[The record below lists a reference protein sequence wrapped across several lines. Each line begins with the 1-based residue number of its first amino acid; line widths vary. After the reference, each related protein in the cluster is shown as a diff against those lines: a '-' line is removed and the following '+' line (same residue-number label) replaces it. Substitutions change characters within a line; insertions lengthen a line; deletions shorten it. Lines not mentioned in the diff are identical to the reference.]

1 VRAAAFACV
10 TWWVGVAVFA
20 SACDKS
26 PAASTRDAGPSAEG
40 GVLEQQPPSI
50 VSPDRRVN
58 ASSSPV
64 IFDPLRGGVWTANGD
79 VGTVSYV
86 DVDAR
91 RVVHETPVG
100 MDIRS
105 VALSPDAAW
114 IGAVD
119 RAGATVTL
127 LDAETGQV
135 VRAIPLGAHPR
146 ACVWDSANPRW
157 LYVAVEDDGAV
168 AVVDRTLGQVVESI
182 DVGRIPSGLAVSRDR
197 RELYV
202 THRIDA
208 DVTIVDL
215 HDRTVAAHVT
225 LADEPFSD
233 RGTPNGKPF
242 GFESLAIAADG
253 SHAWVP
259 HELLAP
265 THPFVFNQTLF
276 PSISVVDLVA
286 QVEQDTDPN
295 DPSMRIAGRK
305 NLFDAISALDD
316 DGQPSVFSQI
326 CAVAMHPKGGVAWA
340 IACGSED
347 LLTFGVVEGRLT
359 DDERGL
365 PCDHPAGLAL
375 DDTGQRLFI
384 ACDQSHTLL
393 TLDTANGSPVSH
405 TTLFGDPIALVAHDP
420 IDPDLRAGQKLFF
433 RASASKEPL
442 PTTKNNWMSCGGCH
456 LDGFGSNNVALFD
469 ALVAPD
475 PQRDAQ
481 IGHVGLKDHFSTAS
495 TPGDPSFDPHD
506 ILVALHDQGALID
519 PEQPVS
525 VVTQTAAQQL
535 ARVIARDLPQGPTWL
550 HSSGA
555 APNLAWDTQFCG
567 NCHPSEYAA
576 WTKSVHAHAAEDPMV
591 LFGIGVEQYGAGVGQ
606 GAQYSRLCAGC
617 HDPVS
622 ARAGDVSFQ
631 AKRGITCLGCHDV
644 ERQIRAGGNGDLV
657 AVAHDWMADH
667 KVWAQASLE
676 KLRQPEFCGGCH
688 QQFVPGSALVAI
700 GTLDE
705 YQASPYVGSARCVD
719 CHMAKDARGLADHH
733 FPGGNV
739 YLGQRFG
746 DDSLVQAQ
754 KAKLSAAVSL
764 GAQRV
769 AGGVLVT
776 VRNGGAGHGFPTGVT
791 DIREPWVELQ
801 AKDGSGNVIARIG
814 GPGTDGLL
822 AAETARLGIDIAAPD
837 GGVLYL
843 HELSGATR
851 IAFDVR
857 VPAGEAQALFIALP
871 SNVAPNTPL
880 DAVLYYRN
888 VRTPYYRAAA
898 TAQPDAGD
906 PAGAA
911 PSVEVVRTSVP

>member
-1 VRAAAFACV
+1 
-10 TWWVGVAVFA
+10 VAVVA
-20 SACDKS
+20 SACSQS
-26 PAASTRDAGPSAEG
+26 PTASARDAGAEG
-40 GVLEQQPPSI
+40 GVLERQPPTI
-50 VSPDRRVN
+50 VSPDRRLN

-79 VGTVSYV
+79 VGTVSFV
-86 DVDAR
+86 DVDGR
-91 RVVHETPVG
+91 RVVRETPVG
-100 MDIRS
+100 LDIRS
-105 VALSPDAAW
+105 VALSPDATW
-114 IGAVD
+114 IAAVD
-119 RAGATVTL
+119 RGSATVTL

-135 VRAIPLGAHPR
+135 VRAIPLGTHPR
-146 ACVWDSANPRW
+146 ACIWDSANPRW

-168 AVVDRTLGQVVESI
+168 AVVDRTLGQVVETI

-208 DVTIVDL
+208 EVTIVDL
-215 HDRTVAAHVT
+215 HDRTVAAQVAI
-225 LADEPFSD
+225 ADEPFS
-233 RGTPNGKPF
+233 GPATPNGKPL
-242 GFESLAIAADG
+242 GFESLAISADG

-265 THPFVFNQTLF
+265 THPFVFNETLF
-276 PSISVVDLVA
+276 PSISVVDLVGR
-286 QVEQDTDPN
+286 VEQESDPN
-295 DPSMRIAGRK
+295 DPTMRIVGRK
-305 NLFDAISALDD
+305 NLFDAMSALDD
-316 DGQPSVFSQI
+316 DGQPAVFSQI

-340 IACGSED
+340 LACGSED

-359 DDERGL
+359 DDEPRGL
-365 PCDHPAGLAL
+365 PCDHPAGLTM
-375 DDTGQRLFI
+375 DDTGQRLFV

-393 TLDTANGSPVSH
+393 TLDTADGSPVGR

-433 RASASKEPL
+433 VASASKMPL
-442 PTTKNNWMSCGGCH
+442 PTTKRNWMSCGGCH
-456 LDGFGSNNVALFD
+456 LDGFGSNNLALFE
-469 ALVAPD
+469 ALVVPD
-475 PQRDAQ
+475 PRIDAQ
-481 IGHVGLKDHFSTAS
+481 TGHVGLKDHFSTAS

-506 ILVALHDQGALID
+506 ILVALHDQGAPID
-519 PEQPVS
+519 PEQPIAGA
-525 VVTQTAAQQL
+525 TQMAAEQL

-550 HSSGA
+550 HSSGGP
-555 APNLAWDTQFCG
+555 PNLVWDTKFCG

-591 LFGIGVEQYGAGVGQ
+591 LFGIGVEQHGAGVGQ

-622 ARAGDVSFQ
+622 ARAGDISFQ
-631 AKRGITCLGCHDV
+631 AKRGVTCVGCHDV

-657 AVAHDWMADH
+657 AAPHDWMADH
-667 KVWAQASLE
+667 KAWAQTSLE
-676 KLRQPEFCGGCH
+676 KLRQPDFCGGCH
-688 QQFVPGSALVAI
+688 QQFVPGSGLVAI

-719 CHMAKDARGLADHH
+719 CHMPKDGHGVADHH

-739 YLGQRFG
+739 YLGQMFG

-764 GAQRV
+764 EAHRV

-801 AKDGSGNVIARIG
+801 AKDGTGNVIARSG
-814 GPGTDGLL
+814 GPGADGLL
-822 AAETARLGIDIAAPD
+822 VAGTARLGIDIAAPD

-843 HELSGATR
+843 HELSEATR
-851 IAFDVR
+851 IAFDMR
-857 VPAGEAQALFIALP
+857 VPAGEAQALFIPLP
-871 SNVAPNTPL
+871 SNVAPNAPL

-888 VRTPYYRAAA
+888 VRTPYYRAASA
-898 TAQPDAGD
+898 TQADAGD

-911 PSVEVVRTSVP
+911 PTVEVVRASVP